1 MEINKL
7 FSKEIECL
15 LVLLLSIGIGIAIPL
30 SSSIDIAIAILFPQN
45 IVIGIAIL
53 LVRIA
58 NKPDSHTK
66 VPPLFDT
73 IAGFTSQ
80 GLGLPAYACK
90 SDNSTAIKLA
100 SRMYQNLP
108 F

>member
-1 MEINKL
+1 LEINKL

-15 LVLLLSIGIGIAIPL
+15 LVLLWSIGIGIAIPL

-58 NKPDSHTK
+58 NKP
-66 VPPLFDT
+66 
-73 IAGFTSQ
+73 G
-80 GLGLPAYACK
+80 
-90 SDNSTAIKLA
+90 
-100 SRMYQNLP
+100 SRSLSI
-108 F
+108 